1 MRSGPPI
8 PLKRGQ
14 RRFASSVSFQNRR
27 SLPSSRYGCRSV
39 STSCSEYREPSELP
53 SLATRLRKRIGSS
66 WFSGWRRCVGWN
78 SERCGVSCRSRMP
91 DVRSAVRAPALCF
104 SGVQAARRPIALCE
118 LRNVYCLLGPSTRCF
133 KHWFMVTG
141 ALRRAGARRLDTAA
155 DHAYGAMCSV
165 AALIMRAHE
174 LGAYGAAGSVMK
186 EPSTWP
192 IVRNMDDRGGY
203 TNGSS
208 FEGCSIPSL
217 QVPGWSGRH
226 PPWSSRP

>member
-1 MRSGPPI
+1 M
-8 PLKRGQ
+8 
-14 RRFASSVSFQNRR
+14 
-27 SLPSSRYGCRSV
+27 
-39 STSCSEYREPSELP
+39 
-53 SLATRLRKRIGSS
+53 
-66 WFSGWRRCVGWN
+66 
-78 SERCGVSCRSRMP
+78 
-91 DVRSAVRAPALCF
+91 RSAVRAPALCF

-203 TNGSS
+203 TNGSP

-217 QVPGWSGRH
+217 QVPGWSGRLLRGHRGQEVPWLSQVRFEPH
-226 PPWSSRP
+226 PHLPSVHRRLSSEQS